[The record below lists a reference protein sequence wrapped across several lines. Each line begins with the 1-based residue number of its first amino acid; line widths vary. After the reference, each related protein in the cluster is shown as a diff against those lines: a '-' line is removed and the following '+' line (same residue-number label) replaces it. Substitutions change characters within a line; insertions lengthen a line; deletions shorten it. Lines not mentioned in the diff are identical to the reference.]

1 MKNELFK
8 DPFVVLMISTRAI
21 TRQDDLERLITD
33 ETYLCEQRD
42 KLLNKECSC
51 ESIGRL
57 VAIFRNPEWR
67 RNNELSDILSV
78 SLAKLGMLFSLDKD
92 LKQCLSTS
100 ERIEVLE
107 GIRESV
113 KQINAIRNNW
123 MLSSVGS

>member
-42 KLLNKECSC
+42 KLLNKECPY
-51 ESIGRL
+51 EDIGPL
-57 VAIFRNPEWR
+57 VTIVRNQEWR

-78 SLAKLGMLFSLDKD
+78 SLAKLAMLFSLDKD
-92 LKQCLSTS
+92 LKQCLTTPD
-100 ERIEVLE
+100 RIKMFE
-107 GIRESV
+107 GFRESV
-113 KQINAIRNNW
+113 KQINAIKSNW

>member
-21 TRQDDLERLITD
+21 TRQEDLERLITD
-33 ETYLCEQRD
+33 EAYLCEQRD
-42 KLLNKECSC
+42 RLLNKECPC

-57 VAIFRNPEWR
+57 VTIFRNPEWR

-78 SLAKLGMLFSLDKD
+78 SLAKLAMLFSLDKD
-92 LKQCLSTS
+92 LKQYLSTS
-100 ERIEVLE
+100 ERIELFE

-113 KQINAIRNNW
+113 KRINAIRNNW

>member
-21 TRQDDLERLITD
+21 TRQEDLERLITD

-57 VAIFRNPEWR
+57 VTIFRNPEWR

-78 SLAKLGMLFSLDKD
+78 SLAKLAMLFSLDKD

-100 ERIEVLE
+100 ERIELFE

>member
-33 ETYLCEQRD
+33 KAYLCEQRD
-42 KLLNKECSC
+42 RLLNKECPC

-57 VAIFRNPEWR
+57 VTIFRNPEWR

-78 SLAKLGMLFSLDKD
+78 SLAKLGMLFSLDKG
-92 LKQCLSTS
+92 LKQYLSAS

-113 KQINAIRNNW
+113 KQINTIRNNW
-123 MLSSVGS
+123 VFSSVGS

>member
-21 TRQDDLERLITD
+21 TRPDDLERLITD

-57 VAIFRNPEWR
+57 VTIFRNPEWR

-78 SLAKLGMLFSLDKD
+78 SLAKLAMLFSLDKD

-100 ERIEVLE
+100 ERIELFE

-113 KQINAIRNNW
+113 KRINAIRNNW

>member
-21 TRQDDLERLITD
+21 TRQEDLERLITD
-33 ETYLCEQRD
+33 EAYLCEQRD
-42 KLLNKECSC
+42 RLLNKECPC

-57 VAIFRNPEWR
+57 VTIFRNPEWR

-78 SLAKLGMLFSLDKD
+78 SLAKLAMLFSLDKD

-100 ERIEVLE
+100 ERIELFE

-113 KQINAIRNNW
+113 KRINAIRNNW
-123 MLSSVGS
+123 VLSSVGS

>member
-21 TRQDDLERLITD
+21 MRPDDLERLITD
-33 ETYLCEQRD
+33 VAYLCEQRD
-42 KLLNKECSC
+42 KLLNKECPC

-57 VAIFRNPEWR
+57 VTIFRNPDWR

-78 SLAKLGMLFSLDKD
+78 SLAKLAMLFSLDKD

-100 ERIEVLE
+100 ERIELFE

-113 KQINAIRNNW
+113 KRINAIRNNW

>member
-8 DPFVVLMISTRAI
+8 DPLVVLMISTRAI
-21 TRQDDLERLITD
+21 MRPDDLERLITD

-78 SLAKLGMLFSLDKD
+78 SLAKLAMLFSLDKD

-100 ERIEVLE
+100 ERIELFE

>member
-21 TRQDDLERLITD
+21 TRPDDLERLITD
-33 ETYLCEQRD
+33 EAYLCEQRD
-42 KLLNKECSC
+42 RLLNKECPC

-57 VAIFRNPEWR
+57 VTIFRNPEWR

-78 SLAKLGMLFSLDKD
+78 SLAKLAMLFSLDKD

-100 ERIEVLE
+100 ERIELFE

>member
-8 DPFVVLMISTRAI
+8 DPFVVLLISTRAI
-21 TRQDDLERLITD
+21 TRQEDLERLITD
-33 ETYLCEQRD
+33 EAYLCEQRD
-42 KLLNKECSC
+42 RLLNKECPC

-57 VAIFRNPEWR
+57 VTIFRNPDWR

-78 SLAKLGMLFSLDKD
+78 SLAKLAMLFSLDKD

-100 ERIEVLE
+100 ERIELFE

>member
-21 TRQDDLERLITD
+21 MHPDDLERLITD
-33 ETYLCEQRD
+33 EAYLCEQRD
-42 KLLNKECSC
+42 KLLNKECPC

-57 VAIFRNPEWR
+57 VTIFRNPEWR

-78 SLAKLGMLFSLDKD
+78 SLAKLAMLFSLDKD

-100 ERIEVLE
+100 ERIELFE

>member
-21 TRQDDLERLITD
+21 TRQEDLERLITD
-33 ETYLCEQRD
+33 EAYLCEQRD
-42 KLLNKECSC
+42 RLLNKECPC

-57 VAIFRNPEWR
+57 VTIFRNPEWR

-78 SLAKLGMLFSLDKD
+78 SLAKLAMLFSLDKD

-100 ERIEVLE
+100 ERIELFE

-113 KQINAIRNNW
+113 KRINAIRNNW

>member
-8 DPFVVLMISTRAI
+8 DPFVVLMISTRTI
-21 TRQDDLERLITD
+21 MRPDDLERLITD
-33 ETYLCEQRD
+33 EAYLCEQRD
-42 KLLNKECSC
+42 RLLNKECPC

-57 VAIFRNPEWR
+57 VTIFRNPEWR

-78 SLAKLGMLFSLDKD
+78 SLAKLAMLFSLDKD

-100 ERIEVLE
+100 ERIELFE

-113 KQINAIRNNW
+113 KQVNAIRNNW

>member
-67 RNNELSDILSV
+67 RSNELSDILSV
-78 SLAKLGMLFSLDKD
+78 SLAKLAMLFSLDKD

-100 ERIEVLE
+100 ERIELFE

-113 KQINAIRNNW
+113 KQINTIGNNW
-123 MLSSVGS
+123 VFSSVGS

>member
-21 TRQDDLERLITD
+21 TRQEDLERLITD
-33 ETYLCEQRD
+33 EAYLCEQRD
-42 KLLNKECSC
+42 KLLNKECPC

-57 VAIFRNPEWR
+57 VTIFRNPEWR

-78 SLAKLGMLFSLDKD
+78 SLAKLAMLFSLDKD

-100 ERIEVLE
+100 ERIELFE

>member
-21 TRQDDLERLITD
+21 TRQEDLERLITD
-33 ETYLCEQRD
+33 EAYLCEQRD
-42 KLLNKECSC
+42 RLLNKECPC

-57 VAIFRNPEWR
+57 VTIFRNPEWR

-78 SLAKLGMLFSLDKD
+78 SLAKLAMLFSLDKD

-100 ERIEVLE
+100 ERIELFE

-113 KQINAIRNNW
+113 KQVNAIRNNW

>member
-8 DPFVVLMISTRAI
+8 DPFVVLMISTRAF

-51 ESIGRL
+51 EDIGPL
-57 VAIFRNPEWR
+57 ATIVRNPEWR

-78 SLAKLGMLFSLDKD
+78 SLAKLAMLFSLDKD
-92 LKQCLSTS
+92 LKQCLTTP
-100 ERIEVLE
+100 ERIKMFE

-113 KQINAIRNNW
+113 KQINAIKSNW
-123 MLSSVGS
+123 ILSSVGS

>member
-21 TRQDDLERLITD
+21 MRPDDLERLITD
-33 ETYLCEQRD
+33 EAYLCEQRD
-42 KLLNKECSC
+42 RLLNKECPC

-57 VAIFRNPEWR
+57 VTIFRNPEWR
-67 RNNELSDILSV
+67 RNNELSDILIV
-78 SLAKLGMLFSLDKD
+78 SLAKL
-92 LKQCLSTS
+92 
-100 ERIEVLE
+100 ERIELFE